1 MSKIY
6 NNFNIISSDLSLF
19 INSCHSNLSKP
30 LLKNIPSLILSM
42 INSQSVI
49 TANMASS
56 ISSVW
61 SSNEL
66 SNQKKIWRILNNK
79 HLNIYSL
86 YHNVIS
92 SIVSNI
98 SNVRHN
104 LLTVTLD
111 HMFTKNNFVTLM
123 FTLKIDNQGI
133 PLVFR
138 TERTLSNCHS
148 EIQKLSR
155 KKLFS
160 ESFIISLIDEVI
172 ELLSPLNTQILFL
185 ADRWFFNLSIL
196 KHIQNK
202 GAFFCF
208 RAKANSSVRFLLYDK
223 HEKHSIY
230 KHLSDLHQYVYRS
243 SYYNDIELGDM
254 KLKCNLSI
262 SRLAVSSDEPWF
274 IVSNLPPKIAIK
286 KYSHRFASI
295 EMFFKAQKTDGFYLE
310 KTKTRNSLAFENL
323 YGILCIAQLWLA
335 IIGTDYIKNYR
346 HYKKTINIR
355 FNKKTKSGHRI
366 RILSTFKLALRLFH
380 AVFNSSINFR
390 LKTNFKLYL

>member
-172 ELLSPLNTQILFL
+172 ELLSPLISLF
-185 ADRWFFNLSIL
+185 
-196 KHIQNK
+196 
-202 GAFFCF
+202 
-208 RAKANSSVRFLLYDK
+208 
-223 HEKHSIY
+223 
-230 KHLSDLHQYVYRS
+230 
-243 SYYNDIELGDM
+243 
-254 KLKCNLSI
+254 
-262 SRLAVSSDEPWF
+262 
-274 IVSNLPPKIAIK
+274 
-286 KYSHRFASI
+286 
-295 EMFFKAQKTDGFYLE
+295 
-310 KTKTRNSLAFENL
+310 
-323 YGILCIAQLWLA
+323 
-335 IIGTDYIKNYR
+335 
-346 HYKKTINIR
+346 
-355 FNKKTKSGHRI
+355 
-366 RILSTFKLALRLFH
+366 
-380 AVFNSSINFR
+380 
-390 LKTNFKLYL
+390 

>member
-6 NNFNIISSDLSLF
+6 NNFYNISSALFNFFNSSL
-19 INSCHSNLSKP
+19 INLSKP
-30 LLKNIPSLILSM
+30 LKYNISHLILAM
-42 INSQSVI
+42 INSHSVV
-49 TANMASS
+49 TSNLANSLS
-56 ISSVW
+56 NVW
-61 SSNEL
+61 SLNDE
-66 SNQKKIWRILNNK
+66 SNQKRIWRTLNNS
-79 HLNIYSL
+79 HLDIYSL

-92 SIVSNI
+92 SVISNI

-104 LLTVTLD
+104 ILTVTLD

-148 EIQKLSR
+148 EILKHSR

-160 ESFIISLIDEVI
+160 ESFIKSLIDEVI
-172 ELLSPLNTQILFL
+172 DLLSPLNVPILFL

-202 GAFFCF
+202 GALFGF
-208 RAKANSSVRFLLYDK
+208 RAKANSSVRFLFYDK
-223 HEKHSIY
+223 HEKHFIY
-230 KHLSDLHQYVYRS
+230 KHLSDLHQYVYRA
-243 SYYNDIELGDM
+243 SYYQNIELGDM

-262 SRLAVSSDEPWF
+262 SRLSVSNGEPWF
-274 IVSNLPPKIAIK
+274 IVSNLPPKIAIS
-286 KYSHRFASI
+286 KYSHRFGSI

-310 KTKTRNSLAFENL
+310 DTKTKNSLAFENL
-323 YGILCIAQLWLA
+323 YGILCLAQLWLA
-335 IIGTDYIKNYR
+335 IIGIDYIKNYC